1 MLLSASPHL
10 EKLGRKTPP
19 PFQKQIFPTIPVEKQ
34 IGLIF
39 MKDNLAVSIECLK
52 MVKPSGLI
60 NLLLRIYLEK

>member
-10 EKLGRKTPP
+10 EKLSRKIPP
-19 PFQKQIFPTIPVEKQ
+19 PFPKQIFPTIPVEEQ

-39 MKDNLAVSIECLK
+39 MEDNLAVSIECLK